1 MVVVLVL
8 ALIRNRMYLIVVL
21 MRSICLKLISAQD
34 GQLEVLQQAKLRT
47 IVLLSSTTP
56 ARVFESQQP
65 NHPYE
70 TINVGDTSYTKGMAP
85 VKHYTEVLVDGAV
98 TGNRYYK

>member
-21 MRSICLKLISAQD
+21 MRYLPQLISAQD
-34 GQLEVLQQAKLRT
+34 GQLEYLPASQTENYCAAV
-47 IVLLSSTTP
+47 STTP